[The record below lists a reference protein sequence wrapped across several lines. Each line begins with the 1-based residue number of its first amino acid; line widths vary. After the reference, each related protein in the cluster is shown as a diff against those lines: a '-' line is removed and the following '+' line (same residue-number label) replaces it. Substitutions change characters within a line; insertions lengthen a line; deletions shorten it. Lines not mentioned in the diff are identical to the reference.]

1 VEFNIPKRILCL
13 DVGDRSLGIAISD
26 SLHTIA
32 QGIDSI
38 RFSSSSPE
46 EKIACIQKLISTHS
60 VGKIVVGM
68 PIDLKGREGKQAKK
82 VREFVR
88 VLKEKINLP
97 VVFADERFTTLKA
110 ERLLREGKV
119 SLRKRREVK
128 DKVAATILLQDYLDA
143 SRKNKDK

>member
-1 VEFNIPKRILCL
+1 MEFNIPKRILCL

-26 SLHTIA
+26 SFHTIA
-32 QGIDSI
+32 QGVDSI

-46 EKIACIQKLISTHS
+46 EKITCIQKLISTHK

-68 PIDLKGREGKQAKK
+68 PVDLKGEEGGQAKK
-82 VREFVR
+82 VREFTR
-88 VLKEKINLP
+88 ILKEKINLP

-119 SLRKRREVK
+119 SLQKRREVK
-128 DKVAATILLQDYLDA
+128 DKVAATIFLQDYLDA
-143 SRKNKDK
+143 SRKDK